1 MELIRF
7 LVGVEI
13 VMSLGDVEIL
23 LRGLVDA
30 APEGLDALEDLA
42 ALEDLVTIWGDIG
55 SREAGSFFDFTG
67 DIGDLPLTI
76 RLGGPSPFAG
86 DATPIVVGI

>member
-42 ALEDLVTIWGDIG
+42 ALEDLVTI
-55 SREAGSFFDFTG
+55 
-67 DIGDLPLTI
+67 
-76 RLGGPSPFAG
+76 
-86 DATPIVVGI
+86 